1 MAPLPVR
8 RGGDGHHAVARFPQA
23 PYRVLLESGIEIG
36 KFSREQK
43 DYVLTTKKGAD
54 EPCLCW

>member
-1 MAPLPVR
+1 MGRKAF
-8 RGGDGHHAVARFPQA
+8 AVWSDDKLRC
-23 PYRVLLESGIEIG
+23 RVLLESGIEIG